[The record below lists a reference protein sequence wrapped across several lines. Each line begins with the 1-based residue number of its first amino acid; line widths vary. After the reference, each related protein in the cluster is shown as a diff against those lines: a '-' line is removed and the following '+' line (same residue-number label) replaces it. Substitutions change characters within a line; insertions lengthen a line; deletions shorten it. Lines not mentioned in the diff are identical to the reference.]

1 MGTEKL
7 WSTEAS
13 IPRTELGVSCL
24 CICLLR
30 STPETLCINLCLSSL
45 SLWLL
50 PALEYVAY
58 DVRARLIMEATKTFT
73 VNKADLTNLTNKT
86 ILITGGSS
94 GIGLATALLL
104 HSLSNNIVVVDRS
117 APAQTRQTN
126 LLISS
131 PRFFLQQC
139 DITSWTAQRSAFQA
153 AVDKFGSI
161 DAVYVNAGIAEHRDQ
176 FFKDELDADGQLAE
190 PDRRTIDIDL
200 HAADDTVKLAIYWMR
215 KDAKHGKGRGGSIV
229 MTASLAGYLASSGAP
244 LYSAA
249 KHGIVGLMRALK
261 NDTATLDIA
270 ISVIAPGITKTPI
283 LSQERKDL
291 QPQNIDE
298 WAARM
303 QKLGVPINRAETIA
317 LAVAHLIMKGMAGN
331 GQGIL
336 IQADQ
341 MAEIEGGIA
350 MARSLW
356 MGEEML
362 RLFRGGRNA
371 PLFPNKL

>member
-1 MGTEKL
+1 M
-7 WSTEAS
+7 A
-13 IPRTELGVSCL
+13 
-24 CICLLR
+24 
-30 STPETLCINLCLSSL
+30 
-45 SLWLL
+45 
-50 PALEYVAY
+50 
-58 DVRARLIMEATKTFT
+58 ATKTFT
-73 VNKADLTNLTNKT
+73 VNRVGLTSFTNKT

-104 HSLSNNIVVVDRS
+104 HSLSNNVVVLDRS
-117 APAQTRQTN
+117 TPAQTAQTRT
-126 LLISS
+126 LVSS
-131 PRFFLQQC
+131 PRFLLQIC
-139 DITSWTAQRSAFQA
+139 DITSWKAQRAAFQA
-153 AVDKFGSI
+153 AVDKFGGI
-161 DAVYVNAGIAEHRDQ
+161 DAVYVNAGIAEHKDQ
-176 FFKDELDADGQLAE
+176 FFQDQLDPDGQLAE
-190 PDRRTIDIDL
+190 PDRRTVDIDL

-229 MTASLAGYLASSGAP
+229 MTASLAGYLASAGAP

-261 NDTATLDIA
+261 NDVAKLDIA
-270 ISVIAPGITKTPI
+270 ISVVAPGITKTPI

-291 QPQNIDE
+291 QAQNIEE
-298 WAARM
+298 WAAGM
-303 QKLGVPINRAETIA
+303 QKLGVPINKAETIA
-317 LAVAHLIMKGMAGN
+317 LAVAHLIQKGMAGN

-350 MARSLW
+350 RSRSIW

-362 RLFRGGRNA
+362 RLFRSGRNA